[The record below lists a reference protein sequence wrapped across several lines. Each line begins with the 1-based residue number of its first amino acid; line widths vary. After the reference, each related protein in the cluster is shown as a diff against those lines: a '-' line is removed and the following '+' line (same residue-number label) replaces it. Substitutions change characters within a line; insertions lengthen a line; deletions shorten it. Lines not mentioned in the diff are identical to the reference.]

1 MLMRVAPPARTRH
14 IAASELPTPASFVP
28 TSSQARQAPLVGVKT
43 AEEAAEGCRRR
54 RLPRLGHVRMLRR
67 TGRVAV
73 AGATWT
79 SCPGAHAEW
88 PFYSSAQAN
97 WAATGQP
104 LGPCS

>member
-1 MLMRVAPPARTRH
+1 M
-14 IAASELPTPASFVP
+14 P
-28 TSSQARQAPLVGVKT
+28 TSSQARWATLVGVKT

-79 SCPGAHAEW
+79 R
-88 PFYSSAQAN
+88 AQAIMLSVQSP
-97 WAATGQP
+97 GQR
-104 LGPCS
+104 